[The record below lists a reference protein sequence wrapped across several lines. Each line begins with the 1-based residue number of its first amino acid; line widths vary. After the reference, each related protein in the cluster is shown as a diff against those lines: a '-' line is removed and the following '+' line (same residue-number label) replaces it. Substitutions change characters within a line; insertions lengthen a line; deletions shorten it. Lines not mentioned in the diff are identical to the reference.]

1 MQKRPCLII
10 YYPVLLRI
18 KLKGKGSSNR
28 KTNKIRWRK
37 IDGDKC
43 FIEGREE
50 DGRKEIRE
58 RERERRRK
66 EAVYSE
72 KYTSFPTLSLSS
84 SRKAF
89 TSFAQKKK
97 KTEIV
102 SQFNTSFATKENF
115 FFCEPTTELS
125 FSPLAKILSLL
136 INFYLLQ
143 RSEFVRSKF
152 HRVNF
157 PPTQFAICSLPN
169 LPNFIFLCYC
179 QKSDFFCPISLL
191 NI

>member
-72 KYTSFPTLSLSS
+72 KYTSFPTLSLSLLQE
-84 SRKAF
+84 K
-89 TSFAQKKK
+89 
-97 KTEIV
+97 
-102 SQFNTSFATKENF
+102 
-115 FFCEPTTELS
+115 
-125 FSPLAKILSLL
+125 LSLL
-136 INFYLLQ
+136 LPRKRKKQ
-143 RSEFVRSKF
+143 RS
-152 HRVNF
+152 F
-157 PPTQFAICSLPN
+157 PNSTPPLPQKRIFFSANQPLNSL
-169 LPNFIFLCYC
+169 FLR
-179 QKSDFFCPISLL
+179 
-191 NI
+191 